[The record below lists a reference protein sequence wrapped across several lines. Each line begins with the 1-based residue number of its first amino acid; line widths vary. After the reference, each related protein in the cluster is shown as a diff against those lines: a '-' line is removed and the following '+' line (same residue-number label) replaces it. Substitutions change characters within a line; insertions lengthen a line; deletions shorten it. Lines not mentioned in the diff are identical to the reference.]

1 MKYFLFYRWFNIFAQ
16 YCTYIYTYIDKTIHN
31 GRKDSRKKEQ
41 ACARVCELVGRK
53 KEKANWLLACACR
66 KVYGYGWDLPC

>member
-1 MKYFLFYRWFNIFAQ
+1 MVSDNFLYVICSRE
-16 YCTYIYTYIDKTIHN
+16 
-31 GRKDSRKKEQ
+31 KDSRKKKYAR
-41 ACARVCELVGRK
+41 ACVRACRGEK